1 MGEVEKYSD
10 ILFLKVL
17 IHLSG
22 ERHQLVDEG
31 ETEHYVNND
40 PDTYPMFNMQAKWSK
55 PLLVTLEKIN
65 KQLKWN
71 WILDL
76 C

>member
-1 MGEVEKYSD
+1 MEEVEKYSE

-40 PDTYPMFNMQAKWSK
+40 PDTYPMFNMQAK
-55 PLLVTLEKIN
+55 
-65 KQLKWN
+65 
-71 WILDL
+71 
-76 C
+76 